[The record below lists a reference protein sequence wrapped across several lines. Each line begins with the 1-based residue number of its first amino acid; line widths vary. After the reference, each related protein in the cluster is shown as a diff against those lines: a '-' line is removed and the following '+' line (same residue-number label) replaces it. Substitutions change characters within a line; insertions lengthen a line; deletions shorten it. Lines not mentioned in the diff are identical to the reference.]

1 MHQHGA
7 CRHGQP
13 DYRSCD
19 SAYTRQQSRRANHG
33 HESKWKHPSE
43 IVPAP
48 LDAKDLEGTSNKAD
62 AKDLEGTSD
71 RPRGE
76 TTGTIMRG
84 AVCPGSE
91 DGGQASAAGAS
102 RHEVGDCEES
112 QRMGARTAI

>member
-1 MHQHGA
+1 
-7 CRHGQP
+7 
-13 DYRSCD
+13 
-19 SAYTRQQSRRANHG
+19 
-33 HESKWKHPSE
+33 
-43 IVPAP
+43 VPAP

>member
-48 LDAKDLEGTSNKAD
+48 LD